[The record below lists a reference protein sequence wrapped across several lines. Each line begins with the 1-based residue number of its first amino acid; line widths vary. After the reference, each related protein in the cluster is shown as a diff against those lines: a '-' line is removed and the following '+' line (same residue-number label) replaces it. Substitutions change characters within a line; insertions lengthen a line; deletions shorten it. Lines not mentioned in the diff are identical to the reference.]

1 MNPETAEAT
10 QVSHLPLGWLEG
22 IDSTSKNGLTKL
34 SPLTYPR
41 NIEDLRTEDTLAGAS
56 FF

>member
-22 IDSTSKNGLTKL
+22 IGSKSKNGLTKPP
-34 SPLTYPR
+34 PLTYPR
-41 NIEDLRTEDTLAGAS
+41 NIEDFCPEDTLAGAS